1 MTIGKSEVG
10 SVATSALSESQHVE
24 IVVRRFAA
32 ALALQ
37 LPHDVLSVALLDNE
51 QRTFERFVLA
61 APGPLPVRSG
71 ERWPLHA
78 TVLGRVVSS
87 GLPVCAADMSSDERF
102 ADPIG
107 RRWVVAG
114 LHSLLSV
121 PLCVDGVRRVGT
133 LTILSRQ
140 IGAFRLEHEP
150 LLTATANAMAP
161 IVEHCYQHVCS
172 RRLAVGEER
181 SRIARTMYDTLAHDL
196 SGVLVQLEAVER
208 RGNRDAR
215 QSSDLFKARAM
226 LRSALDNARRSL
238 WNLQPSVLEEQA
250 LPEALRDEL
259 QRWEHLSGTPA
270 RLFVRGEALLP
281 LAVETAV
288 LRVAQEALQNVAAH
302 SHAREVRVELE
313 FTPDEVR
320 LLVSDDGGGFVVP
333 PDLSATD
340 GQSGL
345 GVMHART
352 SAVGGR
358 LTVSSWPAN
367 GTRVEARFPRG
378 GPAIE
383 PLSSDLSL
391 APGSSRAVR
400 ALVVEPQ
407 ALVRLGLVALLSR
420 IDGVLVVGDA
430 ADGYGALELVRRTSP
445 DLVLLEM
452 QLPGMDGAA
461 TVEQLLAMA
470 PQTLTVILTSSDA
483 ADNLTRA
490 VQAGAR
496 GYLLKD
502 SGLDQLRSTLAAVL
516 RGEVAI
522 ERRLTRHLAERF
534 AHLCKSRHPHDSLS
548 ERELE
553 VLRLMV
559 EGRRNR
565 AIADALLVSEHTVK
579 THIANIFQKLGVN
592 DRASAISTAL
602 QRNVGG
608 LALDGLGETH
618 GMRVGLTRSGEE
630 RARRTV

>member
-1 MTIGKSEVG
+1 MERYDPDNLEPPIPAARVPMNADAV
-10 SVATSALSESQHVE
+10 VAQ
-24 IVVRRFAA
+24 FAA
-32 ALALQ
+32 ELVRQ

-51 QRTFERFVLA
+51 RRTFERFVLA
-61 APGPLPVRSG
+61 AAGPLSVRSG
-71 ERWPLHA
+71 ERWPQHA

-87 GLPVCAADMSSDERF
+87 GQPVRADDLAADARF

-107 RRWVVAG
+107 RRWVAAG

-121 PLCVDGVRRVGT
+121 PLCVDGTQRVGT
-133 LTILSRQ
+133 LTLFSRRV
-140 IGAFRLEHEP
+140 GAFRAEHEP
-150 LLTATANAMAP
+150 VLLAMADAMAP
-161 IVEHCYQHVCS
+161 VVEQCYQHARS

-181 SRIARTMYDTLAHDL
+181 SRIARTMYDSLAHDL
-196 SGVLVQLEAVER
+196 ADVLVQLEAVER
-208 RGNRDAR
+208 RADRHAAW
-215 QSSDLFKARAM
+215 SDELHKARTM
-226 LRSALDNARRSL
+226 LRCALENARRSL
-238 WNLQPSVLEEQA
+238 WNLQPSALEEQP

-259 QRWEHLSGTPA
+259 QHWEALHGTPA
-270 RLFVRGEALLP
+270 RLFVRGEAMLP

-288 LRVAQEALQNVAAH
+288 LRVAQEALLNVATHAQ
-302 SHAREVRVELE
+302 ARELRVELE
-313 FTPDEVR
+313 YTPDEIR
-320 LLVSDDGGGFVVP
+320 LLVSDDGNGFVAP
-333 PDLSATD
+333 ADCSTTD
-340 GQSGL
+340 VQSGL

-367 GTRVEARFPRG
+367 GTRVEARFPRS
-378 GPAIE
+378 GPVLE
-383 PLSSDLSL
+383 PLPVDLSL
-391 APGSSRAVR
+391 AVGVDRALR

-407 ALVRLGLVALLSR
+407 AIVRQGLVALLSR
-420 IDGVLVVGDA
+420 IDGMLVVGDA
-430 ADGYGALELVRRTSP
+430 PDGYKALELARRTAP

-461 TVEQLLAMA
+461 TVEQLLALH
-470 PQTLTVILTSSDA
+470 PQTLAVILTSSDA
-483 ADNLTRA
+483 ADSLTRS

-502 SGLDQLRSTLAAVL
+502 SGFEQLRATLYAVL
-516 RGEVAI
+516 RGEVVI

-534 AHLCKSRHPHDSLS
+534 AHLYKSRHPHDSLS

-592 DRASAISTAL
+592 DRAAAVYTAI

-608 LALDGLGETH
+608 LAIAGLGE
-618 GMRVGLTRSGEE
+618 VQ
-630 RARRTV
+630 AV